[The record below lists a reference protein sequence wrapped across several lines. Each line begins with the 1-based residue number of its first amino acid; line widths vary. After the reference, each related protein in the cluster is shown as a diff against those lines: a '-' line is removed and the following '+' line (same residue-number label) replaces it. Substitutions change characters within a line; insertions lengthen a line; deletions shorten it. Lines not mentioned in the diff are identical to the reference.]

1 MMTLIAAA
9 ALAAQAPN
17 APVTDTMANH
27 AQHQQAA
34 ASEKKGMDCCKDC
47 CKDMDKGHSGHDMDN
62 KQDHQE
68 QGGH

>member
-17 APVTDTMANH
+17 APVTDPMANY
-27 AQHQQAA
+27 AEHQQPATT
-34 ASEKKGMDCCKDC
+34 EKKGMDCCKDC
-47 CKDMDKGHSGHDMDN
+47 CKDMDKAHSGHDMG

-68 QGGH
+68 HGGH